1 MRKQES
7 ARPTVGSG
15 WPGSSRRR
23 LTVSS
28 SFPSTS
34 ILPRLRAAVKQRGAG
49 LQPHLQDLAEQ
60 AAIRAHLAGVLA
72 NDAKAVGDV
81 AGFAR
86 WRRRQLAHQA
96 IFRAAV
102 RPDQGGDH
110 APEES

>member
-1 MRKQES
+1 MCKQES

-72 NDAKAVGDV
+72 DDAEARGDL
-81 AGFAR
+81 AGFERAR
-86 WRRRQLAHQA
+86 RQQLAHQA
-96 IFRAAV
+96 IARAIA
-102 RPDQGGDH
+102 RADQEGQT
-110 APEES
+110 

>member
-7 ARPTVGSG
+7 ARPTAGG
-15 WPGSSRRR
+15 GGPGSSRRR
-23 LTVSS
+23 FAVP

-34 ILPRLRAAVKQRGAG
+34 ILPCLRAAVKQKGAG

-102 RPDQGGDH
+102 RPGQGGDH

>member
-1 MRKQES
+1 MADRRKS
-7 ARPTVGSG
+7 ARPTVGNG
-15 WPGSSRRR
+15 GLGRSRRR
-23 LTVSS
+23 LLTVP
-28 SFPSTS
+28 SFPSPL
-34 ILPRLRAAVKQRGAG
+34 ILPRLRAAVKQKGAG

-102 RPDQGGDH
+102 RPDQDLQ
-110 APEES
+110 P